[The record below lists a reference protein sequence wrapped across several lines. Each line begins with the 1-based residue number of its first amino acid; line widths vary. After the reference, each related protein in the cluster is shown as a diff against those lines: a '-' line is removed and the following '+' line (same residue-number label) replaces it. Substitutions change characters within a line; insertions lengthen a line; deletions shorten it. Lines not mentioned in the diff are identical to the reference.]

1 MADKVRIIDVPE
13 VEPEAYDHNR
23 PISGLIQ
30 MQLIHLSAAEQG
42 FPPAKRTGINIAMLH
57 TERQAADYI
66 QRVTAMLHPLRNT
79 KKARAPKATTS
90 KKRMQKTKRR
100 PATKKAPVKSGR
112 AQKTTKPRK

>member
-1 MADKVRIIDVPE
+1 MADKIRIIDVPE
-13 VEPEAYDHNR
+13 VEQEAYDHDR

-30 MQLIHLSAAEQG
+30 MHLIHLGAAEQG

-66 QRVTAMLHPLRNT
+66 QRVTAMLHPLGKP
-79 KKARAPKATTS
+79 KKARAQKATTS
-90 KKRMQKTKRR
+90 KKRTQKAKRR

-112 AQKTTKPRK
+112 AKKTTKPRK